1 MPIIYPASNNA
12 SGEVRIGNRKE
23 GNAWEKFTDL
33 EITSDPEGP
42 DYLTISYKIN
52 NQIKEYIEKYDVFNQ
67 NINNELKNKLKNINK
82 LVNNQSDYIDYI
94 VENIPKMY

>member
-1 MPIIYPASNNA
+1 MNII
-12 SGEVRIGNRKE
+12 
-23 GNAWEKFTDL
+23 
-33 EITSDPEGP
+33 
-42 DYLTISYKIN
+42 
-52 NQIKEYIEKYDVFNQ
+52 IKEYIEKYDVFNQ